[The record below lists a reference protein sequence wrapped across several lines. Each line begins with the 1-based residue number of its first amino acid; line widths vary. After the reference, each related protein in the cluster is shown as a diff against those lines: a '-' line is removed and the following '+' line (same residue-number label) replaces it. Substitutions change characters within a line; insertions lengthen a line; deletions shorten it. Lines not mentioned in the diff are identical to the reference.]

1 MSDLPLPPLVMS
13 LGDPAGTGPE
23 LVAKAWQALR
33 DDDSREDD
41 ARESG
46 LAFAV
51 IGDASLLTRQ
61 GIPVARIDEALETA
75 VVFPEALPVL
85 DRPLSAGVTPGKPDT
100 AHGRHIVAWI
110 REGVD
115 LCRTGQARAL
125 VTCPIAKS
133 VLYATG
139 FKFPGHTEYLAS
151 LCRDAEGRMPHPVMM
166 LTAPDAAN
174 AGELRVV
181 LATIH
186 LPLAE
191 VPAALSP
198 ALLIRLASITHDALI
213 RDFGIEAPR
222 LAMAGLNPH
231 AGEDGTIGREEIDIL
246 RPALAGLQNEIDI
259 YGPFP
264 ADTLFHEEARRG
276 YDAVLCMYHDQGLI
290 PLKTLDFWGGVNITL
305 GLPIV
310 RTSPD
315 HGTGFAIAG
324 KGVARADSLINAIRA
339 AGKIA
344 ERRSFFA
351 RSVA

>member
-23 LVAKAWQALR
+23 LAAKAWQALR
-33 DDDSREDD
+33 NDPT
-41 ARESG
+41 

-51 IGDASLLTRQ
+51 IGDAALLMQQ
-61 GIPVARIDEALETA
+61 GIPVARIDDAEETA

-85 DRPLSAGVTPGKPDT
+85 DRMLSAPVIPGKPDT
-100 AHGRHIVAWI
+100 AHGRHIIAWI
-110 REGVD
+110 REGVA
-115 LCRTGQARAL
+115 LCQAGKARAL

-139 FKFPGHTEYLAS
+139 FKFPGHTEYLAD
-151 LCRDAEGRMPHPVMM
+151 LCKDAEGIVPHPVMM

-174 AGELRVV
+174 DSELRVV

-186 LPLAE
+186 LPLTE
-191 VPAALSP
+191 VPAALSE
-198 ALLIRLASITHDALI
+198 ALLIQLAQITHNALR
-213 RDFGIEAPR
+213 RDFGIDRPR

-246 RPALAGLQNEIDI
+246 RPAMAALPGEIDI
-259 YGPFP
+259 AGPFP
-264 ADTLFHEEARRG
+264 ADTLFHEEARCG

-324 KGVARADSLINAIRA
+324 QGIARADSLINAVRA
-339 AGKIA
+339 ADRIA
-344 ERRSFFA
+344 GN